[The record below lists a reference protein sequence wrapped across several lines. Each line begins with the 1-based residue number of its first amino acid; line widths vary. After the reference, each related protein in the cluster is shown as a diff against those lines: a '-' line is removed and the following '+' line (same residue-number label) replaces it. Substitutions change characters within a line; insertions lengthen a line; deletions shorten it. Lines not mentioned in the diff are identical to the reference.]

1 MLVFFVLGSS
11 SSSSSVGLIVAN
23 ISISIGVCIGVGVR
37 GKMLCQMAR
46 RLVVGLRSML

>member
-1 MLVFFVLGSS
+1 MLVFFVLGS